1 MLERSESLAS
11 ACAKAAVAELAYPW
25 EQGLAFDVC
34 MPLRWGDR
42 PVLPLTY
49 AREDLA
55 RRLVDAPA
63 VTMVVS
69 DSRMA
74 LKGWEPLAASVR
86 MGVVED
92 PDGKRFQLE
101 GLLGEELVK
110 HPPSRQ
116 LADTPLLRREHWW
129 YMPRLLVTAEEV
141 IDVWPV
147 GSRTGDDA
155 LLASLREGSVDVDTV
170 AVEDWEADP
179 VVVRSLVGRPLDELD
194 SDAAALFGHDFSAPD
209 FDRRARCQVSGQ
221 VTSGR
226 LAVRQR
232 QGSLALE
239 RPPGLLRRLRSLRDL
254 ERACRAGMRARGA
267 DA

>member
-1 MLERSESLAS
+1 MASSESLTR
-11 ACAKAAVAELAYPW
+11 ACANAAVAELAYPHD
-25 EQGLAFDVC
+25 GGIAFDVC
-34 MPLRWGDR
+34 LPLRWGDR

-55 RRLVDAPA
+55 RQLVDAPQ
-63 VTMVVS
+63 VTMVLS

-92 PDGKRFQLE
+92 PEGRGFQLE

-129 YMPRLLVTAEEV
+129 YLPRLLVTAEEI
-141 IDVWPV
+141 IDVWSV
-147 GSRTGDDA
+147 GKRTGDDGV
-155 LLASLREGSVDVDTV
+155 LAVPKGTSVDVDTV
-170 AVEDWEADP
+170 SVDEWEADRI
-179 VVVRSLVGRPLDELD
+179 VVRSLVGRPLSELD
-194 SDAAALFGHDFSAPD
+194 SEEASLLGHDFSVPD
-209 FDRRARCQVSGQ
+209 VDRRSACQVSGRLA
-221 VTSGR
+221 SGR
-226 LAVRQR
+226 LHVRR
-232 QGSLALE
+232 RDGSLALE

-254 ERACRAGMRARGA
+254 ERTCRAGLKARGA